1 MIGPSL
7 AEPGAQLRLGGVVFS
22 DNPRLALARG
32 RKPTCPA
39 VQGGRRV
46 FISLVVRSVA
56 FEVVGLQPGGPD
68 SD

>member
-1 MIGPSL
+1 
-7 AEPGAQLRLGGVVFS
+7 VFS

-46 FISLVVRSVA
+46 FISLRSVA
-56 FEVVGLQPGGPD
+56 FEVVGLQPGRRAMAYERT
-68 SD
+68 